1 LATWIDDGMMN
12 YELTWPESAALEH
25 AAGYSQGPQSD
36 VFLTPDLKPV
46 RDMKVIVNDIPPRA
60 KHALTILINLC
71 DKAAV
76 LANLENDD
84 AFLELLLSKITDK
97 TYSNADQAAMLLAN
111 MSKSD
116 KLGRLVGLKRAVPVG
131 VSESAYAMD
140 QLMDCFVKGAERG
153 FNKEGNFDFLSYIFA
168 DVSRLPSG
176 RQYFITKRDYD
187 GVIPISKL
195 VVFTEHKSLIR
206 RKGVASTIKNCCF
219 DLASHPTFLSPN
231 EVNLLPYLLLPLMGS
246 DEYLDEDSDGMP
258 EEVQL
263 LPPDK
268 IRDPDN
274 HILETHLESLL
285 LLTSTRSGREYLRK
299 AKVYPIIR
307 ETHLHS
313 EDDDVQEACDRIVQV
328 LMVEHDIAEDLPPEE
343 VDEDE
348 DEDDV
353 VEIL

>member
-1 LATWIDDGMMN
+1 
-12 YELTWPESAALEH
+12 
-25 AAGYSQGPQSD
+25 
-36 VFLTPDLKPV
+36 
-46 RDMKVIVNDIPPRA
+46 
-60 KHALTILINLC
+60 
-71 DKAAV
+71 
-76 LANLENDD
+76 
-84 AFLELLLSKITDK
+84 
-97 TYSNADQAAMLLAN
+97 MLLAN

-206 RKGVASTIKNCCF
+206 RKGVASTIKYVPTRSFKLVEVLTRSRNCCF

-246 DEYLDEDSDGMP
+246 DEYLDE
-258 EEVQL
+258 V
-263 LPPDK
+263 LP
-268 IRDPDN
+268 
-274 HILETHLESLL
+274 
-285 LLTSTRSGREYLRK
+285 
-299 AKVYPIIR
+299 
-307 ETHLHS
+307 
-313 EDDDVQEACDRIVQV
+313 
-328 LMVEHDIAEDLPPEE
+328 LPSNTA
-343 VDEDE
+343 DC
-348 DEDDV
+348 
-353 VEIL
+353 